1 MYYFRIYCFIWLL
14 AVCKTLTAQQQKDT
28 TEYTKLFYENGKI
41 YSEGFLKN
49 GKPEGYWKTYHPN
62 GKLKSEGNRRNYL
75 LDSTWIFY
83 TEKGIPSLTYT
94 YSKGRKEGK
103 KQTFDENGKLKREDI
118 YVNDTLSGTAREF
131 YVNGSVQQTIPY
143 KEGRENGTGYEF
155 DTTGTIITIIEY
167 KGGFV
172 KNTERLNRRDAN
184 GLKQGVWK
192 DFYPN
197 GKVQIEGRYLN
208 DKKNGY
214 FKEYNQQG
222 NLLSITKWE
231 NGVLVNNPPELA
243 TIETVTTR
251 HPNGKP
257 KEVGNY
263 KDGVPEGV
271 FKQYDT
277 SGVIIGSEQYK
288 DGILIA
294 EGVLDLKNLQQGH
307 WKEYHETGELRAEG
321 DYKNGVK
328 IGDWIF
334 YYPNGKTDQ
343 KGKYDNRGRPTG
355 IWKWY
360 YDNGQL
366 LREES
371 YKDGLREG
379 MMTEYDEK
387 GNVITQGEY
396 IEGQKEGPWF
406 FQMNDYREEGA
417 YHADMREGNWKHT
430 YTTNGKKRFEGN
442 YVNGQPDGK
451 HTWWYENGNVWQVG
465 NYAYGQKDGDWKYFE
480 EEGILIL
487 IITFKDNKEVKYD
500 GVKMKFE
507 ADKS

>member
-1 MYYFRIYCFIWLL
+1 MYSIRFCFILL
-14 AVCKTLTAQQQKDT
+14 ALVYSIGLAAQQPADT
-28 TEYTKLFYENGKI
+28 GRYTRLYYENGKI
-41 YSEGFLKN
+41 YSEGRLKN
-49 GKPEGYWKTYHPN
+49 EKPEGYWKTYYPN
-62 GKLKSEGNRRNYL
+62 GKLKSEGNRRNFQ
-75 LDSTWIFY
+75 LDSTWKFY
-83 TEKGIPSLTYT
+83 SEKGIPTITYT
-94 YSKGRKEGK
+94 YKNGRKDGP
-103 KQTFDENGKLKREDI
+103 KQIFDENGLLKREEPFR
-118 YVNDTLSGTAREF
+118 NDTIHGTVREF
-131 YVNGSVQQTIPY
+131 FAGGKVQQTIPFT
-143 KEGRENGTGYEF
+143 EGRENGTGFEF
-155 DTTGTIITIIEY
+155 DTTGTIITITEY

-172 KNTERLNRRDAN
+172 KSTERLNRRDAN

-192 DFYPN
+192 EFYPN
-197 GKVQIEGRYLN
+197 GKTHIEGRYLN

-214 FKEYNQQG
+214 FKEYNEKG

-231 NGVLVNNPPELA
+231 NGVLVKNPPELA

-251 HPNGKP
+251 HRNGRP

-288 DGILIA
+288 DGILIS
-294 EGVLDLKNLQQGH
+294 EGILDSKNLQQGH

-321 DYKNGVK
+321 DYKNGVRV
-328 IGDWIF
+328 GDWVF

-343 KGKYDNRGRPTG
+343 KGKYDSRGRPAG
-355 IWKWY
+355 VWKWY

-366 LREES
+366 LREEN
-371 YKDGLREG
+371 YKDGVREG
-379 MMTEYDEK
+379 VMTEYDEK

-396 IEGQKEGPWF
+396 LDGLKEGPWF
-406 FQMNDYREEGA
+406 FQMNDYREEGV
-417 YHADMREGNWKHT
+417 YHADQRDGLWKHT
-430 YTTNGKKRFEGN
+430 YLTNGSRRFEGN

-451 HTWWYENGNVWQVG
+451 HTWWYENGRIWQTG
-465 NYAYGQKDGDWKYFE
+465 TYAYGMKDGDWKYYE

-487 IITFKDNKEVKYD
+487 TITFKDDKEIKYD
-500 GVKMKFE
+500 GIKMKFE